1 MRNFNFKKYAYLH
14 FPLLS
19 SILSV
24 VISILYSVKGLQTE
38 FMVGTWCIIVA
49 NLAYVPLVLLFRTKF
64 VPYFLAIYSVLLV
77 FLTGFEKTFLFNNY
91 TPLFVIFI
99 ASVFSP
105 RHELHFL
112 LLYFICAAT
121 AFVLNEESTILF
133 LIHVARAFWFVL
145 AFYCAVYM
153 KQGSDDLVLSDD
165 ECKILDQLLDG
176 KTYQKEVSG
185 FSENTI
191 YRKLKAA
198 RERNGCS
205 TREELVERYR
215 KSVKQKNQDHEC

>member
-1 MRNFNFKKYAYLH
+1 MRGFDFKKYVSLH
-14 FPLLS
+14 FPVLS

-24 VISILYSVKGLQTE
+24 VISLLYFAKGLQTE
-38 FMVGTWCIIVA
+38 FIIGTWWIIVV
-49 NLAYVPLVLLFRTKF
+49 NLVYVPLALIFRTKV

-77 FLTGFEKTFLFNNY
+77 FLTAFEKTFLFNNY
-91 TPLFVIFI
+91 TPLFVVFI
-99 ASVFSP
+99 ASIFSP

-112 LLYFICAAT
+112 VLYFICAAT

-133 LIHVARAFWFVL
+133 LIHVVRAFWFVM
-145 AFYCAVYM
+145 AYYCAVSM
-153 KQGSDDLVLSDD
+153 KQGSDDLVLFDD
-165 ECKILDQLLDG
+165 ERKILDQLLDG

-215 KSVKQKNQDHEC
+215 DSDRR